1 MGFTTL
7 NSPSKAT
14 TSPLQWQIK
23 YSDRSM
29 TEFDNGPPNFSRVSN
44 SIHSFSELM
53 ARQTVSA
60 QLVQWSGKARMTVLI
75 V

>member
-1 MGFTTL
+1 
-7 NSPSKAT
+7 
-14 TSPLQWQIK
+14 
-23 YSDRSM
+23 M